1 MDNISVHF
9 KVALGLHVM
18 ITFNKSTSLYTH
30 VSLCTSLLVYTR
42 IVLRLIQWKKRRRK
56 ERKKENGQ
64 WMKEKYQKNI
74 WLNNKNKIIIA
85 LKSII
90 K

>member
-42 IVLRLIQWKKRRRK
+42 IVLRLIQ
-56 ERKKENGQ
+56 
-64 WMKEKYQKNI
+64 
-74 WLNNKNKIIIA
+74 
-85 LKSII
+85 
-90 K
+90 